1 MKSTKLN
8 LAAFAIVLGLT
19 AAGLGACDN
28 AGTGGAGDEAP
39 TLESPAAPGVEPGT
53 APEQTEPGAEESPMM
68 SPMTSP

>member
-8 LAAFAIVLGLT
+8 FAAFAVILGLT
-19 AAGLGACDN
+19 AGLGACDN
-28 AGTGGAGDEAP
+28 ADTGGAGDEAP
-39 TLESPAAPGVEPGT
+39 TLESPAAPGVEPGA